1 MVQSIFFFRSFKR
14 GAIRVKVAIFRW
26 ALTVAH
32 LDNQIFLRWPWIHP
46 PLFFFLIF
54 FFSSVPPLA
63 QQLETDSKILL
74 EKAEMALKKYK
85 MHLVVANELETRKE
99 VVVVVTSSEKISVH
113 RDKNEASADV
123 ESPLI
128 KLLVEKHSSYIEG
141 PDFWFLSLH
150 NVRWLILAKLFK

>member
-1 MVQSIFFFRSFKR
+1 MDTSSSLFFPHIFFF
-14 GAIRVKVAIFRW
+14 
-26 ALTVAH
+26 
-32 LDNQIFLRWPWIHP
+32 
-46 PLFFFLIF
+46 PLF
-54 FFSSVPPLA
+54 PPLA

-141 PDFWFLSLH
+141 PDFWFLSLRS
-150 NVRWLILAKLFK
+150 VRWQILAKLFK